1 MSIKMRVLYY
11 SKKGK
16 METLAN
22 AIAKKYELEVN
33 KVDTIPPAYSCD
45 KERIVILG
53 LTVGDNIPDQL
64 RLFCRELT
72 KERAHNVAIFI
83 DGPMS
88 AADKVKAI
96 LKEAGTNVI
105 DEVLLCRGGLPFKFI
120 KNISDAEKAD
130 ILEWADRVV
139 NQLA

>member
-16 METLAN
+16 MESFAN
-22 AIAKKYELEVN
+22 AIARKYELEVN
-33 KVDTIPPAYSCD
+33 KVDVIPPAYSCD

-53 LTVGDNIPDQL
+53 LTIGDHIPDQL

-72 KERAHNVAIFI
+72 KDRAQNVALYI
-83 DGPMS
+83 DGMES
-88 AADKVKAI
+88 NANKIKET

-105 DEVLLCRGGLPFKFI
+105 DEVCYVKGGLPLKFLSKI
-120 KNISDAEKAD
+120 TDDEKTAV
-130 ILEWADRVV
+130 LEWADRVV
-139 NQLA
+139 AKLS